1 MQNKIIGLLVLTL
14 GGLFMAGC
22 ASNSAITHV
31 NQPDRTLVVV
41 PVKGQ
46 PIVVHSL
53 HLASF
58 LAGGVVGTMIEQQS
72 TASAAERLGTRL
84 NQDASFN
91 GERMLAEECANLLKT
106 SPKVSFREVTV
117 APQDGELPGVKNFAA
132 GEQQR
137 FKAYDNSRNISQWDD
152 IFSAWKKSPP
162 VAGNITA
169 AGQRAVYLEVTFK
182 LVFLKNGKTIEPAYI
197 YMRLVD
203 AVTGEAL
210 ALSDFFVTY
219 SMSKVTSSS
228 DLRVFESDFRQCM
241 VKAARYGLK
250 DLNLL

>member
-1 MQNKIIGLLVLTL
+1 MRNKIIYLLGLALA
-14 GGLFMAGC
+14 GLFLAGC
-22 ASNSAITHV
+22 ASNSASTRV
-31 NQPDRTLVVV
+31 NQPDRSLVIV

-58 LAGGVVGTMIEQQS
+58 LVGGVVGTMIEQKA
-72 TASAAERLGTRL
+72 TASAAELLAARL
-84 NQDASFN
+84 NQDANFN
-91 GERMLAEECANLLKT
+91 GERMLAEECASLLKT

-117 APQDGELPGVKNFAA
+117 APQDGVMPGAKNLAA

-152 IFSAWKKSPP
+152 VFSAWKKSPP
-162 VAGNITA
+162 LAGKITDA
-169 AGQRAVYLEVTFK
+169 SQRAVYLEVTFK
-182 LVFLKNGKTIEPAYI
+182 LVFMKNGKTIEPAYV

-203 AVTGEAL
+203 AETGETMAF
-210 ALSDFFVTY
+210 SYFFVTY
-219 SMSKVTSSS
+219 SMNKVTSSS
-228 DLRVFESDFRQCM
+228 DLGTFEADFRKCM
-241 VKAARYGLK
+241 SKAARYGLK